1 MGIPFGIAGLRTLI
15 PGYAGLASENASR
28 LSNLAKQA
36 QPHTSRHGTVIPPT
50 LSHLDV
56 AEILAGDAPGEDS
69 DDVHALLQDI
79 SYDLR
84 GAGHNPNHISIWKD
98 PRMTSLAQ
106 RVFSPLD
113 EVAEEVVKAGFGG
126 TAGVTAVG
134 IALALSGAHPET
146 GLLAAIF
153 VGGTLAAAP
162 ISDLLTAMDQDL
174 NTRAGFDGLINGL
187 LSGDETQRRQCYDA
201 LVYFDRIPEANAR
214 LADLSDRETATGHA
228 AWQVRQEIE
237 RWEQQR
243 HQHR

>member
-28 LSNLAKQA
+28 LSNLAKEA
-36 QPHTSRHGTVIPPT
+36 QPRTNRHGTVLAPT

-69 DDVHALLQDI
+69 DDTHALLKAI

-84 GAGHNPNHISIWKD
+84 GTRHNPKHRSIWED
-98 PRMTSLAQ
+98 PKTTSLAQ

-113 EVAEEVVKAGFGG
+113 DIAEEVIKAGFGG
-126 TAGVTAVG
+126 MVGVTAVG
-134 IALALSGAHPET
+134 IAHALSGVAPGAEFL
-146 GLLAAIF
+146 GAIF
-153 VGGTLAAAP
+153 AGSALAAAP
-162 ISDLLTAMDQDL
+162 ISDLFTAMDQDL

-187 LSGDETQRRQCYDA
+187 LSGDEQQRRQCYDA

-214 LADLSDRETATGHA
+214 LTDLSDRETATGHA

-237 RWEQQR
+237 RWERQR
-243 HQHR
+243 LRG